1 MLSYI
6 IRRILLIV
14 PTLIVVSLISFVV
27 IDLPEGDYIDS
38 YVAGLE
44 LSGADLTQEAIE
56 SLRHRYGLDQ
66 PLPVRYF
73 KWISGIVLHNDWG
86 HSFAYSAPVSELI
99 GERMV
104 LTVVIA
110 LASVLLT
117 WIVGLPIGIYSAVK
131 QYSVGDYVASFLGFI
146 GVAVPGFLIALIVM
160 YLAFKWTGYVVGG
173 LFSPEY
179 SQAPWSVGKA
189 LDLMKRMWVPAV
201 IVGLSGVAG
210 TIRTTRANML
220 DELHRPYVVTA
231 RSKGLSESRVI
242 LKYPV
247 RIILNP
253 FVSSLAF
260 LLPNLISSGTIVAT
274 VLSLPTTGPMY
285 LSALQQQDSYLAGS
299 FVLLLSTLTLIG
311 TLISDILLALVD
323 PRIRVGA

>member
-1 MLSYI
+1 MLNYI
-6 IRRILLIV
+6 IRRVLLII
-14 PTLIVVSLISFVV
+14 PTLFIVSLIAFVV

-38 YVAGLE
+38 YVASLE
-44 LSGADLTQEAIE
+44 QSGADVTQEAID
-56 SLRHRYGLDQ
+56 SLRRRYGLDQ
-66 PLPVRYF
+66 PLFVRYS
-73 KWISGIVLHNDWG
+73 KWIGGIVLRGDWG
-86 HSFAYSAPVSELI
+86 FSFAYAKPVAELI

-104 LTVVIA
+104 LTVA
-110 LASVLLT
+110 LAFASIMLT

-131 QYSVGDYVASFLGFI
+131 QYSLGDYVASFLGFV

-160 YLAFKWTGYVVGG
+160 YLAFRWTGYVVGG

-179 SQAPWSVGKA
+179 VQAPWSLGRV
-189 LDLMKRMWVPAV
+189 LDLFKRLWVPAV

-210 TIRTTRANML
+210 TIRTTRANLL

-231 RSKGLSESRVI
+231 RSKGLPEGRVI
-242 LKYPV
+242 IKYPV
-247 RIILNP
+247 RMILNP
-253 FVSSLAF
+253 FVSGLAF
-260 LLPNLISSGTIVAT
+260 LLPNLISSGTIVAN

-311 TLISDILLALVD
+311 TLISDILLAWVD
-323 PRIRVGA
+323 PRIRMAS

>member
-1 MLSYI
+1 MLTYI
-6 IRRILLIV
+6 IRRVLLII
-14 PTLIVVSLISFVV
+14 PTLLIVSLISFIV

-38 YVAGLE
+38 YVASLE
-44 LSGADLTQEAIE
+44 ISGADMSQEAIE
-56 SLRHRYGLDQ
+56 SLRQRYGLDQ

-73 KWISGIVLHNDWG
+73 KWISGIILHGDWG
-86 HSFAYSAPVSELI
+86 HSFAYSMPVSELI
-99 GERMV
+99 GERMA
-104 LTVVIA
+104 LTIVIA

-117 WIVGLPIGIYSAVK
+117 WIVGLPIGILSAVK
-131 QYSVGDYVASFLGFI
+131 QYSIGDYVASFIGFI
-146 GVAVPGFLIALIVM
+146 GVAVPGFLVALIVM

-179 SQAPWSVGKA
+179 AQASWSLAKVF
-189 LDLMKRMWVPAV
+189 DLIKRLWVPAV

-210 TIRTTRANML
+210 TIRTTRANLL
-220 DELHRPYVVTA
+220 DELHKPYVVTA
-231 RSKGLSESRVI
+231 RSKGLKESRVT

-247 RIILNP
+247 RVILNP

-311 TLISDILLALVD
+311 TLISDILLAWVD
-323 PRIRVGA
+323 PRIRVGG